1 MPSPPVRLARPRYQQ
16 IADELVAQIAVG
28 RYAVGDSLPT
38 ESALCTRFRVS
49 RHTAREALRRLGQ
62 LGLVERRQGSGTRV
76 KAQQSPVQYQQFVQ
90 SLEEL
95 LQYGPTTRLTV
106 QRARRERA
114 SRALARQMDLP
125 AHAEVV
131 HVSGLRFERG
141 HELPFAS
148 TEIHV
153 VPRRSTDTRA
163 LLDRHESVYALIDLF
178 NVRRLS
184 RVEQVLAAATLDAA
198 AARRLG
204 QPPGSAA
211 LVATR
216 RYFGADGRL
225 FALALT
231 THVGDR
237 FTYASVLSR
246 DDPEAEGGERR
257 WLTAGRPAR

>member
-1 MPSPPVRLARPRYQQ
+1 MPSPPVRLARPRYLQ
-16 IADELVAQIAVG
+16 IADELAAAIAVG
-28 RYAVGDSLPT
+28 RYAVGDALPT
-38 ESALCTRFRVS
+38 ERALCARFRVS

-76 KAQQSPVQYQQFVQ
+76 KAQQSPVHYQQFVQ

-114 SRALARQMDLP
+114 GRARGRQMDLP
-125 AHAEVV
+125 ANADVV
-131 HVSGLRFERG
+131 HLSGLRFERG
-141 HELPFAS
+141 NALPFAT

-153 VPRRSTDTRA
+153 VPRRSTDVRA

-184 RVEQVLAAATLDAA
+184 RVEQVLAAGTLAA
-198 AARRLG
+198 ATARRLG
-204 QPPGSAA
+204 RPAGSAA

-225 FALALT
+225 FALAVT
-231 THVGDR
+231 THAGDR
-237 FTYASVLSR
+237 FAYASVLSR
-246 DDPEAEGGERR
+246 EQAEPSG
-257 WLTAGRPAR
+257 WLHDEPSGSMQR

>member
-16 IADELVAQIAVG
+16 IADELVGQIAIG
-28 RYAVGDSLPT
+28 RYAVGEALPT
-38 ESALCTRFRVS
+38 ESALCARFRVS

-114 SRALARQMDLP
+114 SRALARQMDV
-125 AHAEVV
+125 ATHSEIV

-141 HELPFAS
+141 KPLPFAT

-153 VPRRSTDTRA
+153 VPRRSTDVRA

-184 RVEQVLAAATLDAA
+184 RVEQVLAAETLAA
-198 AARRLG
+198 ATARKLG
-204 QPPGSAA
+204 QPAGSAA

-225 FALALT
+225 FALAVT

-237 FTYASVLSR
+237 FAYASVLSR
-246 DDPEAEGGERR
+246 DDGSPGPGAAA
-257 WLTAGRPAR
+257 WLTAGHPAR

>member
-16 IADELVAQIAVG
+16 IADELSTQIALG
-28 RYAVGDSLPT
+28 RYAVGEALPT

-114 SRALARQMDLP
+114 SRVLAQQMDVP
-125 AHAEVV
+125 ARAEVV
-131 HVSGLRFERG
+131 HLSGLRFERG
-141 HELPFAS
+141 NALPFAT

-153 VPRRSTDTRA
+153 VPRRSTDVRA

-184 RVEQVLAAATLDAA
+184 RVEQVLAATTLGAA

-211 LVATR
+211 LVSTR
-216 RYFGADGRL
+216 RYFGSDGRL
-225 FALALT
+225 FALAIT

-237 FTYASVLSR
+237 FAYASVLSR

-257 WLTAGRPAR
+257 WLTAGHSAR

>member
-1 MPSPPVRLARPRYQQ
+1 MTRLAKPRYQQ
-16 IADELVAQIAVG
+16 IADELVAQIALG
-28 RYAVGDSLPT
+28 RYAVGEALPT

-49 RHTAREALRRLGQ
+49 RHTAREALRRLGH

-114 SRALARQMDLP
+114 GRALARAMDV
-125 AHAEVV
+125 ATGSEIV

-141 HELPFAS
+141 NALPFAT

-153 VPRRSTDTRA
+153 VPRRSTDVRA
-163 LLDRHESVYALIDLF
+163 LLDRHESVYALIELF
-178 NVRRLS
+178 NVRRLT
-184 RVEQVLAAATLDAA
+184 RVEQTLSAANLAAV
-198 AARRLG
+198 AARKLG
-204 QPPGSAA
+204 QPGGSAA

-216 RYFGADGRL
+216 RYFGSDGRV
-225 FALALT
+225 FALAVT
-231 THVGDR
+231 VHAGSR
-237 FTYASVLSR
+237 FGYSSVLSR
-246 DDPEAEGGERR
+246 ERI
-257 WLTAGRPAR
+257 GD